1 MDLRDSSVKLELQG
15 REEQQERL
23 VNQVLPAAQVKKVL
37 QVNLAPEALQGTW
50 DQMGSKVT
58 RDLQDL
64 KESRDLWVNLGSRVK
79 WGLSEKRVNWANRAS
94 EVLQDH
100 LERTGIKGRMDQR
113 VSQVTVDQWGKPEKG
128 VRLVTLAH

>member
-50 DQMGSKVT
+50 DQMESKVK

-113 VSQVTVDQWGKPEKG
+113 VSQVTVDQWEKPEKG

>member
-1 MDLRDSSVKLELQG
+1 MDLQDSSVKLELQG

-50 DQMGSKVT
+50 DQMESKVT

-100 LERTGIKGRMDQR
+100 LVRTGIKGRMDQR

-128 VRLVTLAH
+128 VRLVTLAQ